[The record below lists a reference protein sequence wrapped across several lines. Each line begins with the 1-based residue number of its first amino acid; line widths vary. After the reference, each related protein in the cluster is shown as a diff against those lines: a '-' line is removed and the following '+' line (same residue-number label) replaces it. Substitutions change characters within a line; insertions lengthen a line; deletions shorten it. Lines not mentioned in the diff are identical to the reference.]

1 MTRTRHSYP
10 TRNSR
15 QNSLT
20 RNEAVAKAVLRQRR
34 VFKTAPIHMELSSL
48 SIGVVSPIR
57 LVVRTLSVGIVGLL
71 VTACVSS
78 RTISAT
84 VSAPLAPLPTALD
97 TIWYVSAR
105 GRDEGRD
112 TRRLVDPDSLEYG
125 LVVYHRRPMDDAFT
139 SAIQLRVVDSLQL
152 ARSAFEASL
161 SARRDDTADTSGMT
175 VLYVHGFGTSLHE
188 GWQYAAEARVRSNH
202 QARWVVFCWPANGL
216 GMSWPRSRA
225 LLSSAYH
232 DDTELASASRMGLAR
247 AMQSV
252 LAAIDPA
259 QVILASHSLGARV
272 VGAALTN
279 EFPLQALLDRQ
290 PLRAVAF
297 FTPDVESSWFS
308 DSILPAAR
316 GIARRVLLY
325 TSGRDRV
332 LAMAKQINNSER
344 AGLRSADPMVR
355 PGLETIDATNGVVAE
370 GWLTARVGTHH
381 AIRRASAALFDL
393 MHVVGGGF
401 TADCR
406 RVIGT
411 ARVAASGV
419 WQLTRQRPPLTIREG
434 VCRRGESIP
443 R

>member
-1 MTRTRHSYP
+1 MIDQPFVVYEGGRPLPGTRLIAR
-10 TRNSR
+10 
-15 QNSLT
+15 SLAAHP
-20 RNEAVAKAVLRQRR
+20 RRPREAAS
-34 VFKTAPIHMELSSL
+34 IHMELSSL
-48 SIGVVSPIR
+48 STGAVSSIG
-57 LVVRTLSVGIVGLL
+57 LVVRTLIVVSVGLL

-84 VSAPLAPLPTALD
+84 VSAPLAPLPAALD
-97 TIWYVSAR
+97 TTWYVSAR
-105 GRDEGRD
+105 GRDQGRD

-139 SAIQLRVVDSLQL
+139 SAIQLRLVDSVQL
-152 ARSAFEASL
+152 TRLDFEASL
-161 SARRDDTADTSGMT
+161 AARRDVTADTSGVT

-188 GWQYAAEARVRSNH
+188 GWQYAAEARVRSH
-202 QARWVVFCWPANGL
+202 HPARWVVFCWPANGL
-216 GMSWPRSRA
+216 GLSWPRSRA
-225 LLSSAYH
+225 LFSTAYH
-232 DDTELASASRMGLAR
+232 DDTELASASRRALAR

-252 LAAIDPA
+252 LAAIHPS

-279 EFPLQALLDRQ
+279 DFPLQAVLVRH
-290 PLRAVAF
+290 PLRAMAF

-332 LAMAKQINNSER
+332 LAMARQINNSER
-344 AGLRSADPMVR
+344 AGLRSTDPMVR
-355 PGLETIDATNGVVAE
+355 PGLETVDVTDGVVAE

-393 MHVVGGGF
+393 THVVGGGF

-419 WQLTRQRPPLTIREG
+419 WQLTTQRPPLAIGEG
-434 VCRRGESIP
+434 VCRKDESLP
-443 R
+443 Q